1 MMKIGDYKL
10 YSIETSEFGLDG
22 GAMFGIIPK
31 PLWDKQVTPDD
42 LNRISMVTRSLLLVS
57 EERKILVDTGNGT
70 KWEEKY
76 KNIYN
81 INTDRYSIEKSLGK
95 YQFSAED
102 ITDVICTHL
111 HFDHI
116 GGNTKLES
124 GKVIPTFPNAK
135 YWMTKENWKLANHP
149 SQKDAGSF
157 IEQDWK
163 VLAENQMI
171 EIVDGK
177 ESFIDGVETYLTYG
191 HTPGLLHPIISDG
204 SKKLFYGADIF
215 PMVAHIPIS
224 WVMAYDVQPVLTI
237 QEKQRLLP
245 QMEHEEWILFFEHD
259 PFVQACTVQK
269 DGKHFKMKNKVSI
282 SD

>member
-22 GAMFGIIPK
+22 GAMFGIVPK
-31 PLWDKQVTPDD
+31 PLWEKQTTPDN

-57 EERKILVDTGNGT
+57 DERKILIDTGNGT

-95 YQFSAED
+95 YKIVAED

-116 GGNTKLES
+116 GGNTKIES
-124 GKVIPTFPNAK
+124 GRVIPTFPNAK
-135 YWMTKENWKLANHP
+135 YWMTQENWKLANHP

-171 EIVDGK
+171 EIIDGK
-177 ESFIDGVETYLTYG
+177 ESFIEGIETHLTYG

-215 PMVAHIPIS
+215 PMVAHIPVA
-224 WVMAYDVQPVLTI
+224 WVMAYDVQPVLTT
-237 QEKQRLLP
+237 QEKQSLLP

-259 PFVQACTVQK
+259 PIVQACTVYQV
-269 DGKHFKMKNKVSI
+269 GKHFKMKDKVSI
-282 SD
+282 SE